1 MSSYSSVLGGSYSLS
16 KENMRIH
23 LEHEHEEK
31 MNIIDNIHSEAMER
45 LSNERNRDNNY
56 HSQQMQRLRSSQPTV
71 ISSFTHRLMGLKPM
85 VVQTGKLH

>member
-1 MSSYSSVLGGSYSLS
+1 MSSYSSVLAGSYSLS

-56 HSQQMQRLRSSQPTV
+56 HSQQMQRLSIENNRNNNEHIERMQR
-71 ISSFTHRLMGLKPM
+71 IRNEGEDNR
-85 VVQTGKLH
+85 